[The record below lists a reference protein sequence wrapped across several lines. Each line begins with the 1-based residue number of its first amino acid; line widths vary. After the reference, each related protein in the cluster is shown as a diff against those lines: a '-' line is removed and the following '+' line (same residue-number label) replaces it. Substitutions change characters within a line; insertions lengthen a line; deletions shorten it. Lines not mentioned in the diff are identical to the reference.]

1 MESERLRSRVH
12 GFLRQVAAAAL
23 VAGAISCGP
32 AGPGVGDEPI
42 RIGVIV
48 SLTGGLGSV
57 GEHLAQAAQLVERE
71 VASAGGLLGGR
82 PVELIIVDD
91 RTEPTQAGVLAR
103 QLIEEQGV
111 VAIIGSLASSATLA
125 VQAVSAE
132 YGVPTVS
139 CCSTS
144 QALTGVQPEDDR
156 YLFRTV
162 PSDLLQSV
170 VTARYAADNC
180 QRLAVLHLNDEYGN
194 PFGEAIETRFLALKS
209 AEQEFVMRLPYP
221 GMRPSYSS
229 QVAMIAAA
237 NPDCIALVAFPAEG
251 GAILRDW
258 EALSMK
264 PDVTWIGSDGIKDP
278 GFPTAAGSP
287 SIVDGVIGTAPIT
300 EPGTSAY
307 NAFARN
313 FVATFGDEDMDGAGI
328 FGGNQYDA
336 AMLLV
341 LAIEA
346 AGSTDGVAIRDAL
359 FEVSRGE
366 ADPFFEPGEVADA
379 LQSIR
384 DGRGINYEG
393 ASGPVDFDSFGNVV
407 ADYEIWRYDATARSF
422 VRSSV
427 VRASE
432 LQ

>member
-1 MESERLRSRVH
+1 MRSRVH
-12 GFLRQVAAAAL
+12 GPLGRSAFAL
-23 VAGAISCGP
+23 LLAFGASCGP

-71 VASAGGLLGGR
+71 VASSGGLLGGR
-82 PVELIIVDD
+82 PVQLIIVDD
-91 RTEPTQAGVLAR
+91 RTEPSQAGELAR
-103 QLIEEQGV
+103 RLIEEDGV

-125 VQAVSAE
+125 VQAVSAPL
-132 YGVPTVS
+132 GVPTVS

-144 QALTGVQPEDDR
+144 QALTGVQPADDR

-170 VTARYAADNC
+170 VTARYAAENC
-180 QRLAVLHLNDEYGN
+180 QRLAVLHLDDEYGN

-209 AEQEFVMRLPYP
+209 SEQEFVLRLPYP
-221 GMRPSYSS
+221 GMRPNYSS
-229 QVAMIAAA
+229 QVAMVAAA
-237 NPDCIALVAFPAEG
+237 NPDCVALVAFPAEG

-258 EALSMK
+258 AALTTK

-278 GFPTAAGSP
+278 GFPMAAGSP

-300 EPGTSAY
+300 EPGTAAY
-307 NAFARN
+307 NTFARN

-336 AMLLV
+336 AMLVV

-346 AGSTDGVAIRDAL
+346 AGSTDGAAIRDAL

-366 ADPFFEPGEVADA
+366 TDPFFEPGDLTDA

-384 DGRGINYEG
+384 DGRDINYEG
-393 ASGPVDFDSFGNVV
+393 ASGPVDFDSFGDVV
-407 ADYEIWRYDATARSF
+407 ADYEIWRYDASERSF
-422 VRSSV
+422 VRSSI
-427 VRASE
+427 VRASD